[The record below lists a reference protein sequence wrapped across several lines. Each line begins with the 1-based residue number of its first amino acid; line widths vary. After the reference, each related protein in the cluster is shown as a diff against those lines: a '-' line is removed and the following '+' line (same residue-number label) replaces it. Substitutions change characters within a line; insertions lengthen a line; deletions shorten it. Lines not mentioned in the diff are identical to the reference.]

1 MPRPVG
7 ELLDYERQ
15 AIPYGVLA
23 LPDGRTS
30 SLVELASTQAR
41 LLVLLS
47 PGCGPCVRTAEHL
60 DDWAARLDPAVGL
73 LAVYPDVASAAAAPQ
88 HARELSASEPEL
100 NVRRVFSAGTP
111 SAVLL
116 GADGYLAGGPVAGE
130 DAVAEFVEDV
140 LSVLADEPSPAE

>member
-1 MPRPVG
+1 
-7 ELLDYERQ
+7 
-15 AIPYGVLA
+15 
-23 LPDGRTS
+23 
-30 SLVELASTQAR
+30 
-41 LLVLLS
+41 
-47 PGCGPCVRTAEHL
+47 
-60 DDWAARLDPAVGL
+60 VGL